1 MQKQLK
7 GERISRRQFL
17 CLSALSGTGLLLAAC
32 GGQTAAPDP
41 TATPLPPTSA
51 PAVAEANG
59 EVEVMARDVLDF
71 ALETDAW
78 SGQYGWVEFR
88 LNEGRHNGEPIY
100 FIRTDASDQAYAEA
114 NGLVFVPLLNQGRDI
129 AKPLYIFPDEDLPPV
144 LGSAPSDEDYI
155 SLFHVIE
162 VEITD
167 PRAGT
172 ASAAD
177 VETAVAD
184 GNATLTETGVYVNF
198 PVVKWA
204 GGELAVDDELTATL
218 GNGQLVEPIDTAAM
232 TVNFKLHQCYPGS
245 RYILTDTSS
254 AGMAPMMSVPASE
267 PTQAL
272 MDAGG
277 TDEIWVFANGIP
289 GSGVMGFQPAI
300 FDNKAGQAAWS
311 PFWNHFT
318 LRWVDESQARVLR
331 TSAEIRELLEAGELE
346 QFNGVPDTHPNGFV
360 VNCPAPILA
369 PNTFEG

>member
-1 MQKQLK
+1 MQKQQ
-7 GERISRRQFL
+7 ISRRQFL
-17 CLSALSGTGLLLAAC
+17 SLTALSGTGMLLAAC
-32 GGQTAAPDP
+32 GGQVATTPEPTIAP
-41 TATPLPPTSA
+41 PPTVA
-51 PAVAEANG
+51 PSVANASSDIDI
-59 EVEVMARDVLDF
+59 MAKDVLDF
-71 ALETDAW
+71 ALETDDW
-78 SGQYGWVEFR
+78 SGQFGWVKFR

-100 FIRTDASDQAYAEA
+100 YIRTDASDESYANE
-114 NGLVFVPLLNQGRDI
+114 NGLVFVPLLSQGQAI
-129 AKPLYIFPDEDLPPV
+129 AKPLYVFTNEDLPPV
-144 LGSAPSDEDYI
+144 LGSAPTDADFL
-155 SLFHVIE
+155 SLFHIIE

-172 ASAAD
+172 GSAAD
-177 VETAVAD
+177 VETAVSD
-184 GNATLTETGVYVNF
+184 GRAEVTETGIYVNF

-218 GNGQLVEPIDTAAM
+218 GKGQLVEAVDTAVM
-232 TVNFKLHQCYPGS
+232 TVSFKLHQCFPGS

-254 AGMAPMMSVPASE
+254 EGMAPMMSVPASTPAQE
-267 PTQAL
+267 L

-300 FDNKAGQAAWS
+300 FDNEAGQLAWS

-318 LRWVDESQARVLR
+318 LAWVDESQARVLR
-331 TSAEIRELLEAGELE
+331 SSAEIRELLESGDLE
-346 QFNGVPDTHPNGFV
+346 QFNGVPDSHPNGFV

>member
-1 MQKQLK
+1 MKKQQ
-7 GERISRRQFL
+7 ISRRQFL
-17 CLSALSGTGLLLAAC
+17 SLTALSGTGLLLAAC
-32 GGQTAAPDP
+32 GGQTAVPDP
-41 TATPLPPTSA
+41 TTTPLPPTSA
-51 PAVAEANG
+51 PAVANASG
-59 EVEVMARDVLDF
+59 EVEVMAKDVLDF
-71 ALETDAW
+71 ALETDEW
-78 SGQYGWVEFR
+78 SGQYGWVKFR
-88 LNEGRHNGEPIY
+88 LNEGRHNGDSIY

-129 AKPLYIFPDEDLPPV
+129 AKPLYVFPDEDLPPV

-155 SLFHVIE
+155 SLFQVIE
-162 VEITD
+162 VELTD

-172 ASAAD
+172 GSAAD

-184 GNATLTETGVYVNF
+184 GQAGLTETGIYVNF
-198 PVVKWA
+198 PVVRWA

-218 GNGQLVEPIDTAAM
+218 GNGQLIEPVDTAEM
-232 TVNFKLHQCYPGS
+232 TVTFKLHQCFPGS

-254 AGMAPMMSVPASE
+254 VGMAPMMSVPASA
-267 PTQAL
+267 PSQAM

-318 LRWVDESQARVLR
+318 LSWVDESQARVLR
-331 TSAEIRELLEAGELE
+331 SSAEIRELLEAGELE
-346 QFNGVPDTHPNGFV
+346 QFNGVPDSHPNGFV

>member
-1 MQKQLK
+1 MKKQQ
-7 GERISRRQFL
+7 ISRRQFL
-17 CLSALSGTGLLLAAC
+17 SLTALSGTGILLAAC
-32 GGQTAAPDP
+32 GGQAAIPEP

-51 PAVAEANG
+51 PAAANASG
-59 EVEVMARDVLDF
+59 DVEVMAKDVLDF
-71 ALETDAW
+71 ALETDEW
-78 SGQYGWVEFR
+78 SGQYGWVKFR

-100 FIRTDASDQAYAEA
+100 FIRTDASEQVYASE

-129 AKPLYIFPDEDLPPV
+129 AKPLYVFPDEDLPPV
-144 LGSAPSDEDYI
+144 LGSAPGDEDYI
-155 SLFHVIE
+155 SLFQVIE
-162 VEITD
+162 VELTD

-172 ASAAD
+172 ASAVD
-177 VETAVAD
+177 VETAVTTGQAE
-184 GNATLTETGVYVNF
+184 LTETGIYVNF

-218 GNGQLVEPIDTAAM
+218 GKGQLIEPVNTAEM
-232 TVNFKLHQCYPGS
+232 TVTFKLHQCFPGS

-254 AGMAPMMSVPASE
+254 AGMAPMMSVPAST
-267 PTQAL
+267 PSQA
-272 MDAGG
+272 MMEAGG

-318 LRWVDESQARVLR
+318 LSWVDESQARVLR
-331 TSAEIRELLEAGELE
+331 SSAEIRELLAAGELE
-346 QFNGVPDTHPNGFV
+346 QFNGVPDSHPNGFV